1 MTPPT
6 TAEGFESPSL
16 RSLGDTG
23 SHAYELKFLLDA
35 AMAEK
40 VEHWARRRM
49 TADPHGD
56 ALLGGAY
63 RTTTI
68 YADTPELDVY
78 HRSPSYARRK
88 FRVRRYGTMPW
99 VFLER
104 KLRSESRVVKRRVVV
119 RLDEIGGLANPDSN
133 SEVAWTGEWFRQQLF
148 VRRLQPAAQI
158 QYLRHAFVGVCPEGP
173 LRLTLDHDIRGVEAG
188 GWKIGDC
195 RGGLAVLPG
204 RVVLELKF
212 LGGLPRPFKELVEE
226 CGLQPQGVSKYRL
239 WREAAGVPLLDDG
252 ASCA

>member
-6 TAEGFESPSL
+6 MAEGFESPSL
-16 RSLGDTG
+16 LSLGDSG

-40 VEHWARRRM
+40 VEHWARRHM

-56 ALLGGAY
+56 PLLGGAY

-68 YADTPELDVY
+68 YADTPELDIF

-88 FRVRRYGTMPW
+88 FRVRRYGAMPW

-104 KLRSESRVVKRRVVV
+104 KLRSQTRVVKRRVVV
-119 RLDEIGGLANPDSN
+119 PLEELDALSN
-133 SEVAWTGEWFRQQLF
+133 SDSRSDGTWGGEWFRQQLF
-148 VRRLQPAAQI
+148 LRRLQPAAQI

-173 LRLTLDHDIRGVEAG
+173 LRLTLDHDIRGIEVG

-239 WREAAGVPLLDDG
+239 WREAVGAPPLDDG
-252 ASCA
+252 APRA

>member
-6 TAEGFESPSL
+6 TTEEFESPSL
-16 RSLGDTG
+16 RSLGDGG
-23 SHAYELKFLLDA
+23 SHAYELKFLLDVA
-35 AMAEK
+35 IAEK
-40 VEHWARRRM
+40 VEHWARRCM
-49 TADPHGD
+49 TPDPHGD

-104 KLRSESRVVKRRVVV
+104 KLRSELRVVKRRVVV
-119 RLDEIGGLANPDSN
+119 PLDEVGALSDLDSN
-133 SEVAWTGEWFRQQLF
+133 SDGAWAGEWFRQQLY

-173 LRLTLDHDIRGVEAG
+173 LRLTLDHDIRGVEVA

-212 LGGLPRPFKELVEE
+212 LGGLPLPFKQLVAE

-239 WREAAGVPLLDDG
+239 WHQAAGVPHLDDG
-252 ASCA
+252 ASRA